1 MLNPTAQHVARTNTP
16 LQVGVNAAAAYT
28 QTQWKSDMTLAKGKG
43 IDAFVLNIATPL
55 QGSTADQIVCR
66 LLDTDRLVC

>member
-1 MLNPTAQHVARTNTP
+1 MLP
-16 LQVGVNAAAAYT
+16 QVGVNAAASYT

-55 QGSTADQIVCR
+55 QGSTTDQIVGR
-66 LLDTDRLVC
+66 LQAMARAGC